1 MATQVKL
8 NVREI
13 KKLASWVQA
22 NDLKDRQQVTISV
35 EQTVI
40 GPGIKAH
47 YEVTE
52 DEGRYIDLTDYDSW

>member
-13 KKLASWVQA
+13 KKLASLVQV

-35 EQTVI
+35 EQTGI
-40 GPGIKAH
+40 GLSIKAS

>member
-1 MATQVKL
+1 MATQMKL

-22 NDLKDRQQVTISV
+22 NDLEDQQQVTISV
-35 EQTVI
+35 EQTGI
-40 GPGIKAH
+40 GPSTKAS